1 MPKRRSSAR
10 QRTRVSRRNP
20 VAPAARALHP
30 RVKPSGKVYKR
41 KPKHQ
46 AEKPDDGAKS

>member
-1 MPKRRSSAR
+1 MPKRRPRAR
-10 QRTRVSRRNP
+10 KRTRVSRRNP

-41 KPKHQ
+41 KPKRQ
-46 AEKPDDGAKS
+46 ETTSDDGAEP

>member
-1 MPKRRSSAR
+1 
-10 QRTRVSRRNP
+10 

-30 RVKPSGKVYKR
+30 RVKPSGKAYKR

-46 AEKPDDGAKS
+46 AEKPDEVAKF